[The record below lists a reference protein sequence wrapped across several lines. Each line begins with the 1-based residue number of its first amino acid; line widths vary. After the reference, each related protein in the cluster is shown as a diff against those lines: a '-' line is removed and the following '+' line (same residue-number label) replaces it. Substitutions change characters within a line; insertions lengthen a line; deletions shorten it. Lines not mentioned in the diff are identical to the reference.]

1 MGFLRGLFGFLAI
14 GCGIVAG
21 FGSAF
26 FVVIPALM
34 GEPVEYLTNAV
45 LWTGAAVAAWVI
57 YKALPESD
65 QSNTS
70 SAAGQATQSVSAGR
84 ASSPP
89 GFGAFATDM
98 LKQSLLDPGSPVS
111 PRHLVATDG
120 MLHPYYEA
128 DIDWRGIW
136 DAASDQAVGVPPF
149 GLRPY
154 WISSQE
160 PGGQPLPLSTLAFRG
175 SQARAQV
182 AIDPETPE
190 SVLQILASDPDPLV
204 RRAADSAR

>member
-1 MGFLRGLFGFLAI
+1 MNLLNEPWLPVRHRNGRRSWIAPNQLADPD
-14 GCGIVAG
+14 IVAFDADRADFNG
-21 FGSAF
+21 
-26 FVVIPALM
+26 ALAQFAV
-34 GEPVEYLTNAV
+34 GLLQTSTPVDDPITWRR
-45 LWTGAAVAAWVI
+45 LW
-57 YKALPESD
+57 
-65 QSNTS
+65 
-70 SAAGQATQSVSAGR
+70 
-84 ASSPP
+84 
-89 GFGAFATDM
+89 F
-98 LKQSLLDPGSPVS
+98 LDPGSPVS

-120 MLHPYYEA
+120 MVHTYYEA

-190 SVLQILASDPDPLV
+190 SVLQILA
-204 RRAADSAR
+204 RI